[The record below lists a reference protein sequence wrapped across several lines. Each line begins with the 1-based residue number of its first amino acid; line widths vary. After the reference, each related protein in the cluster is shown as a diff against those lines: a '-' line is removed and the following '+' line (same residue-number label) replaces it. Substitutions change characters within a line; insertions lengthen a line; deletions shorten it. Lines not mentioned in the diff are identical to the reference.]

1 MRNYNVIFYVFKKK
15 SYHVKPFLNFCVC
28 VFFQNQVTSRR
39 RSVVTVRWSAETS
52 GTFTPS
58 SQDQPLYFVVIE
70 INHDLEM
77 SSIFCYIKNN
87 SDRIKEFNFCCFN
100 GLDGRGHLQT
110 KNNSSKRRALYK
122 DKKKNQ
128 IYDYN
133 FFPPKIDHSLWLKFI
148 F

>member
-15 SYHVKPFLNFCVC
+15 IYHVKLFLKFCVC
-28 VFFQNQVTSRR
+28 VFFFQNQVTSRR

-77 SSIFCYIKNN
+77 SSIFCYIKIILIALRNLIFVVLMGGMVEAIY
-87 SDRIKEFNFCCFN
+87 RRKIIPLKGELYIKI
-100 GLDGRGHLQT
+100 
-110 KNNSSKRRALYK
+110 RRK
-122 DKKKNQ
+122 
-128 IYDYN
+128 IRFMSII
-133 FFPPKIDHSLWLKFI
+133 FFP
-148 F
+148 

>member
-15 SYHVKPFLNFCVC
+15 HIMWNFFKICVCVC

-52 GTFTPS
+52 GNFTPS

-77 SSIFCYIKNN
+77 SSIFCYIK
-87 SDRIKEFNFCCFN
+87 IIPI
-100 GLDGRGHLQT
+100 
-110 KNNSSKRRALYK
+110 ALR
-122 DKKKNQ
+122 N
-128 IYDYN
+128 
-133 FFPPKIDHSLWLKFI
+133 LI
-148 F
+148 FVVLMGGMVEAI

>member
-1 MRNYNVIFYVFKKK
+1 M
-15 SYHVKPFLNFCVC
+15 
-28 VFFQNQVTSRR
+28 TSRR

-77 SSIFCYIKNN
+77 SSIFCYIKTIPIALRNLIFVVLMGGMHMVEAIY
-87 SDRIKEFNFCCFN
+87 RLKRTPLKGELYIKI
-100 GLDGRGHLQT
+100 
-110 KNNSSKRRALYK
+110 RRK
-122 DKKKNQ
+122 IRFMIIIFFIK
-128 IYDYN
+128 IY
-133 FFPPKIDHSLWLKFI
+133 HSLWLKFI

>member
-15 SYHVKPFLNFCVC
+15 HHIMWNFFKIFVC
-28 VFFQNQVTSRR
+28 VFFFQNQVTSRR

-77 SSIFCYIKNN
+77 SSIFCYIKIIPIALRNLIFVVLMGGMVEAIY
-87 SDRIKEFNFCCFN
+87 RLKIIPLKGE
-100 GLDGRGHLQT
+100 LYIT
-110 KNNSSKRRALYK
+110 IRRK
-122 DKKKNQ
+122 
-128 IYDYN
+128 IRFMIII
-133 FFPPKIDHSLWLKFI
+133 FFP
-148 F
+148 

>member
-15 SYHVKPFLNFCVC
+15 PISCETFLKFVCVC
-28 VFFQNQVTSRR
+28 VFFFQNQVTSRR

-77 SSIFCYIKNN
+77 SSIFCYIKIIPIALRNLIFVVLMGGMVEAIY
-87 SDRIKEFNFCCFN
+87 RLKIIPLKGELYIKI
-100 GLDGRGHLQT
+100 
-110 KNNSSKRRALYK
+110 RR
-122 DKKKNQ
+122 
-128 IYDYN
+128 
-133 FFPPKIDHSLWLKFI
+133 KIRFMIII
-148 F
+148 FSP